1 MSYGKPRPTG
11 RNRLLRAC
19 VLGAAALG
27 LPACSDDAG
36 SGQIS
41 GPNFERITLSV
52 RVHLLSSDFAPL
64 NTTLTDDEVGVVFA
78 RVNEVW
84 QQADITWD
92 IESIV
97 REEALNADGFAL
109 VLAGQLPASTQNVE
123 SVLPLGRLLSG
134 MWNVFLIQDLGG
146 IAGGFYFPG
155 IPATL
160 SAEIDPFGQ
169 RELTG
174 SAARILAHELG
185 HSLGLAH
192 VPCTPEGN
200 LMAAGCDS
208 QDRTRLTAT
217 QVQAAQQQARRGRPF
232 GS

>member
-1 MSYGKPRPTG
+1 VSYGKPRPTG
-11 RNRLLRAC
+11 RNRLLRAF

-27 LPACSDDAG
+27 FAACGDAG
-36 SGQIS
+36 P
-41 GPNFERITLSV
+41 GPIAGPGSERITLSV
-52 RVHLLSSDFAPL
+52 RVHLLSSEFAPL

-84 QQADITWD
+84 QQADVTWD

-97 REEALNADGFAL
+97 HEEALNADGFAL
-109 VLAGQLPASTQNVE
+109 ILAGQLQASGQNVA
-123 SVLPLGRLLSG
+123 SILPLGRLLSSK
-134 MWNVFLIQDLGG
+134 WDVFLIQDLGG
-146 IAGGFYFPG
+146 IAGGFYFAG
-155 IPATL
+155 IPAVL
-160 SAEIDPFGQ
+160 SAEIDPLGQ

-185 HSLGLAH
+185 HSLSLAH
-192 VPCTPEGN
+192 VPCTSEGN
-200 LMAAGCDS
+200 LMAPGCNS

-217 QVQAAQQQARRGRPF
+217 QVQAVRQQARRGRPF